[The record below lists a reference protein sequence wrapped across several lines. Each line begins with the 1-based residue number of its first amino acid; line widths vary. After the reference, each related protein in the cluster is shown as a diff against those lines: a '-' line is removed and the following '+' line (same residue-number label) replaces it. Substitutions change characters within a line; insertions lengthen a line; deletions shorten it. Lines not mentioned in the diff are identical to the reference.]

1 MLIAAQHIEPKW
13 IDALREHQQTNNNTT
28 EIVGVEQN
36 KIDRNDNVYLT
47 SFAGIIV
54 IFVIIFTI
62 LILWRR

>member
-13 IDALREHQQTNNNTT
+13 IDALRENQQTNNNTT

-54 IFVIIFTI
+54 IFVIIFI
-62 LILWRR
+62 VLILWRR